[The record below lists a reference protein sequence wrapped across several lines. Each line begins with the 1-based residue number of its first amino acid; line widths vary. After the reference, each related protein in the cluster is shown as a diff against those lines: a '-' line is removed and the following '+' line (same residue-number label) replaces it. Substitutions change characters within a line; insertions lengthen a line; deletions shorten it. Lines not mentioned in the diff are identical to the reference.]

1 MAIRNRYFPGTAVS
15 RHLDTFE
22 RSWNEAV
29 YQSGK
34 PVLDSE
40 LILSQEVSF
49 EINRIIQNGTSPS
62 GWVRGP
68 SPLDP
73 ILDFQD
79 GTSPNTLRLRRRT
92 ALVANMPVVV
102 EYTGTPTP
110 GENVLSFSAAPV
122 YGGAPPDVKRT
133 DFVFLEVWACVV
145 SSSPRATATVE
156 IITNA
161 NVVAGDV
168 ININGVPLTATAGVP
183 GIDQFQVGANG
194 AITAANIYVAINALA
209 NSFTGI
215 CTATVSPTN
224 TSLVNLRAADPF
236 AGAAGNAL
244 TLAMVL
250 TNAGSI
256 QVNGGAGPTL
266 FSGGAD
272 TPNKPSQST
281 IYRLGNTGADPS
293 VNFTDDIADPVV
305 GTETTK
311 RVQVQYRIRVTGQTE
326 AVNFKQQNGFDNVNV
341 LARGTQAAPVVG
353 YPFVPADGSTVS
365 GNSSAANFGT
375 VDSGL
380 WVAGDGTL
388 AAANALGTV
397 DGYVYAIPIAMVFR
411 RNDAY
416 NGGAGGGFDPLSN
429 TNGALPSTHPGFVN
443 PSIGAIPAGDSDR
456 PDGRFHDL
464 LLRADVLDLRK
475 HVTLGG
481 LDLKAEL
488 EVQMSALLDGNFATW
503 AIDGAD
509 KNDLGGGSG
518 DVSTKYLVCNEIG
531 RSSAK
536 GGVSP
541 SSGDTPRGD
550 SIGDFDHIRRRFG
563 DWAVVERRIFPI
575 FPTSDIATQ
584 PGLYTVKANPLLPTT
599 WEEGDQIN
607 IDLNSLDATGLG
619 DWLNAPSGAPVGGGA
634 VADLWPL
641 GTKVTNVLRIAHDD
655 GNYGAAISKQVQV
668 ASVSGIGTPHV
679 QISLAENTDSATGGI
694 VAPAYSLVGAFGRV
708 LDNNSPRRIWVELEI
723 TYPTGAGTT
732 DTVDLQVTPD
742 AGVYPNGPL
751 IEDDTT
757 QRPADFE
764 GVLPPAFRESR
775 REVSIEYV
783 ANDGSGALS
792 GNPILDTF
800 VSDGPLEATFERRV
814 FGSLGGTLLVTDA
827 VTALPVTPD
836 LATTE
841 FGSSS
846 RKVYIDPATP
856 LSGAGQ
862 TLINV
867 EYFAQDPLPNFGAVG
882 YQVAVY
888 YRSNAPQTLGVQA
901 GAPVTYPIP
910 ATLQVQPFVMS
921 KDLWT
926 CTVSVGSPDLAYP
939 YSVPSDQ
946 IPVNGDVPPGDFPGE
961 WALEAYSPISIGDF
975 DASTGLL
982 NLHQLV
988 PVDGNST
995 FEFSSRDVDQEFRA
1009 HYKVADPTAYRPT
1022 AAAQPLSGVQ
1032 THKVWFPFL
1041 ARASADSTLYRK
1053 GEVLL
1058 IVVSRFA
1065 LLQNN
1070 NLVAFTDSSNTACAA
1085 LYRTRGCL
1093 LLASE

>member
-15 RHLDTFE
+15 RHLDTYE

-40 LILSQEVSF
+40 LILSQEVGF
-49 EINRIIQNGTSPS
+49 EINRIIQNAATPS
-62 GWVRGP
+62 GWVRGA
-68 SPLDP
+68 SNRDPL
-73 ILDFQD
+73 LDFQD
-79 GTSPNTLRLRRRT
+79 GTSPNTLNLLRGT
-92 ALVANMPVVV
+92 AIVANMPVVV
-102 EYTGTPTP
+102 EYTGTSVP
-110 GENVLSFSAAPV
+110 GENVLTFSSAPV

-145 SSSPRATATVE
+145 STSPRATATVE

-161 NVVAGDV
+161 NITAGDQ
-168 ININGVPLTATAGVP
+168 ILINGVPLTATAGVP
-183 GIDQFQVGANG
+183 LVDEFQIGANG
-194 AITAANIYVAINALA
+194 AITAANIFVAINNPA
-209 NSFTGI
+209 NSFVGI
-215 CTATVSPTN
+215 CSATVSPTN

-244 TLAMVL
+244 TLSQIL
-250 TNAGSI
+250 TTPGCI
-256 QVNGGAGPTL
+256 QLNGGPGPTL

-281 IYRLGNTGADPS
+281 IYRLGNTQADPS

-311 RVQVQYRIRVTGQTE
+311 RVQVQYRIRITGQTE
-326 AVNFKQQNGFDNVNV
+326 AVNFKQQNGFDNPLV
-341 LARGTQAAPVVG
+341 LARGTQAAPVAG

-365 GNSSAANFGT
+365 GNSSAANYAT
-375 VDSGL
+375 QDSGL

-388 AAANALGTV
+388 SSANALGTV

-416 NGGAGGGFDPLSN
+416 NGGAGGGYDPLSN

-443 PSIGAIPAGDSDR
+443 PSIGVIPVGASDR

-464 LLRADVLDLRK
+464 LLRADVMDLRK
-475 HVTLGG
+475 KIFPGG

-488 EVQMSALLDGNFATW
+488 ESQMAALLDGNFLTW

-509 KNDLGGGSG
+509 KNQLGGGSG
-518 DVSTKYLVCNEIG
+518 DVSTRYLVCNEIG

-541 SSGDTPRGD
+541 SSGSTPRGD
-550 SIGDFDHIRRRFG
+550 SIGDFDHVRRRFG

-575 FPTSDIATQ
+575 LPTSDIATE
-584 PGLYTVKANPLLPTT
+584 PGLYTVKANPLLPNT

-607 IDLNSLDATGLG
+607 IDLNALDATGLG
-619 DWLNAPSGAPVGGGA
+619 NWLNAPSGAPIGGGS

-641 GTKVTNVLRIAHDD
+641 GTKISDVLRVIHDD
-655 GNYGAAISKQVQV
+655 GNYGAAISKQVQI
-668 ASVSGIGTPHV
+668 ASITGVGTPHV
-679 QISLAENTDSATGGI
+679 QISLSENTDLATGGI
-694 VAPAYSLVGAFGRV
+694 VAPPYSLVGASGRA
-708 LDNNSPRRIWVELEI
+708 LDQNSPRRIWVELEI
-723 TYPTGAGTT
+723 TYPTGSGTT
-732 DTVDLQVTPD
+732 DTVDLEVSPD
-742 AGVYPNGPL
+742 PLVYPVGPIL
-751 IEDDTT
+751 EDDTT

-764 GVLPPAFRESR
+764 GVLPPAYRVGR
-775 REVSIEYV
+775 REVSIEYI

-800 VSDGPLEATFERRV
+800 VSDGPLEATFERRI
-814 FGSLGGTLLVTDA
+814 FGSIGGTLLVTDA
-827 VTALPVTPD
+827 VTAAPVTPD
-836 LATTE
+836 LTTTE

-846 RKVYIDPATP
+846 RKVFIDPATP

-867 EYFAQDPLPNFGAVG
+867 EYFAQDPLPNYGAVG
-882 YQVAVY
+882 YQIAVY

-901 GAPVTYPIP
+901 GAPVTFPIP
-910 ATLQVQPFVMS
+910 AILQVRPFVMS

-946 IPVNGDVPPGDFPGE
+946 IAVNGDVPVGDFPGE
-961 WALEAYSPISIGDF
+961 WALAAFSPISIGNF

-988 PVDGNST
+988 PVDCNSQ
-995 FEFSSRDVDQEFRA
+995 FQFQSRDVDQEFRA
-1009 HYKVADPTAYRPT
+1009 HYKVADPNSYRPT

-1041 ARASADSTLYRK
+1041 ARAVSDSTLYRK

-1065 LLQNN
+1065 HLQENN
-1070 NLVAFTDSSNTACAA
+1070 VVAFTDSSNTTCAA